1 MAQMSGPEILLS
13 GTILY
18 GLELEP
24 VDGYLC
30 LKDGLIKE
38 VGEGKVDSA
47 LDGVI
52 LPCFVNA
59 HVHIGDS
66 AFKDPP
72 FLPLAELVG
81 PGGMK
86 HRMLEQLPRERIV
99 EGMKRTLQ
107 DMLDSG
113 TCAFA
118 DFREGGANGVEMAL
132 EAGQQIPLIGRIL
145 GRPEGRDPRI
155 HEGCWGLGISSA
167 RDYEPEFLE
176 EATRMA
182 RRAGQVVAIHA
193 GEAGRD
199 DLEAALALE
208 PDLLVHLSKAT
219 RDDLKRVADAGI
231 PVVVCPRSNLVTGSG
246 LPDVKEMT
254 SLGITVGVG
263 TDNVMLNSPN
273 IFAEIEILCKAL
285 LHDDRQVF
293 KMCTLSGA
301 RILGIE
307 KRVGYI
313 GEGMEG
319 RVMVIDRG
327 SNNIW
332 GSLDVLASVV
342 RRGRPSDIKA
352 AF

>member
-1 MAQMSGPEILLS
+1 MSQMSGSEILLS

-18 GLELEP
+18 GVELEP

-38 VGEGKVDSA
+38 VGEGKVDSV
-47 LDGVI
+47 LEGII

-59 HVHIGDS
+59 HTHVGDS

-81 PGGMK
+81 PEGVK
-86 HRMLEQLPRERIV
+86 HRMLREQPRDRIV
-99 EGMKRTLQ
+99 EGMRRSFQ
-107 DMLDSG
+107 DMVASG

-118 DFREGGANGVEMAL
+118 DFREGGADGVEMAL
-132 EAGQQIPLIGRIL
+132 EACRNIPLIGRIL
-145 GRPEGRDPRI
+145 GRPEGRNPQI
-155 HEGCWGLGISSA
+155 HESCWGLGISST
-167 RDYEPEFLE
+167 RDYEPELLE
-176 EATRMA
+176 AAVRMA
-182 RRAGQVVAIHA
+182 RNAGQAVAMHA
-193 GEAGRD
+193 AEADRK
-199 DLEAALALE
+199 DLETALALE
-208 PDLLVHLSKAT
+208 PDILVHLTKAKFA
-219 RDDLKRVADAGI
+219 DLKKVADAGI

-246 LPDVKEMT
+246 LPDVRAMT

-273 IFAEIEILCKAL
+273 IFAEMEILCKAL

-293 KMCTLSGA
+293 KMCTLNGA
-301 RILGIE
+301 KVLGIE

-319 RVMVIDRG
+319 RVMVIDRR

-332 GSLDVLASVV
+332 GSQDVLASIV
-342 RRGRPSDIKA
+342 RRGRPSDIMA